1 MRIIKIHFG
10 HCVRK
15 YDPCYWITLWL
26 LCRDRPAAARR
37 CACFPYFYTRLI
49 EFTHPTLEF
58 YYFESCEITLSYL
71 NFTAISSCCFLV
83 PTQTHRDEP
92 RNLSTRVCQCISFCT
107 ENGWSS
113 WPQLVLHLW
122 LLLGT
127 SVFLNLNGCKFRWMV
142 LTYYC
147 LLLAENAVTSFF
159 SHWTVLWSWCSPC
172 APWCLEIKMKRALM
186 MCTVSFSA

>member
-1 MRIIKIHFG
+1 MPGSARCSSALCLFPIFL
-10 HCVRK
+10 
-15 YDPCYWITLWL
+15 YTL
-26 LCRDRPAAARR
+26 
-37 CACFPYFYTRLI
+37 

-58 YYFESCEITLSYL
+58 YYFVSCEITLSYL

-122 LLLGT
+122 LLLGHL
-127 SVFLNLNGCKFRWMV
+127 SSSIWMAVNSAGWCWPITACCWQRTLSRLSSHTGRCCGVDV
-142 LTYYC
+142 LP
-147 LLLAENAVTSFF
+147 
-159 SHWTVLWSWCSPC
+159 VLRGVWRSTWKGHLWCVP
-172 APWCLEIKMKRALM
+172 
-186 MCTVSFSA
+186 